1 MIAMLLTCMLLV
13 ISISL
18 LVVSEASSAMTA
30 SYEIKVAI
38 MITIAG
44 KRKLSDYFDW
54 TCTSIERGK
63 GMFDLLVF
71 HEGNELVH
79 EREKRGTCASNV
91 KFINLGEDGLS
102 ELIGIPHSSM
112 HSFIHLLL
120 YNRPCVHKFTLQTH

>member
-1 MIAMLLTCMLLV
+1 MLLAIC
-13 ISISL
+13 ISF
-18 LVVSEASSAMTA
+18 LVVTEASSAMTG

-44 KRKLSDYFDW
+44 KKKLSDYFDW

-79 EREKRGTCASNV
+79 EREKRGICASNV

-102 ELIGIPHSSM
+102 EMIGIPHSFM
-112 HSFIHLLL
+112 HSSVHLLL
-120 YNRPCVHKFTLQTH
+120 YIYPFVHEFILQMH